1 MPTLLQRL
9 RRRLREDSGLIT
21 AEYAVVCLAA
31 VAFGGVLLK
40 VLTSETVQAALASV
54 VRRALG

>member
-1 MPTLLQRL
+1 MTTWRQWL
-9 RRRLREDSGLIT
+9 RRRLREDAGLIS